1 MADETDWTLATYA
14 GNRRRQHEEF
24 RALTFREKLAVIEE
38 LENIARH
45 FSRRHTPEEAA
56 GRIPDEMNETHHD

>member
-24 RALTFREKLAVIEE
+24 HALTFREKLAAIEE
-38 LENIARH
+38 MENIARH
-45 FSRRHTPEEAA
+45 FSRRSTPEDAD
-56 GRIPDEMNETHHD
+56 RRRPDERNETHHG